1 MRLGNS
7 TFTLFLTAVLA
18 APAGATVFAFP
29 DIVLSGTN
37 SLTAG
42 NDSDGI
48 GSLDAT
54 YDDET
59 NELCMMMSW
68 TLDADSI
75 QATMAHFHGPASTT
89 QTAGIR
95 VGLTGLSSATADFHT
110 EIFTLT
116 EPHETELL
124 AGLWYLN
131 IHSDQWDAGELRG
144 QTIAVPTTQ
153 SFSALPL
160 DTDQAGVGPTGGAGT
175 ISTAYDDASN
185 TLTFCLQWSGLSG
198 PVDSAHFHEAPPG
211 EPGDIVI
218 GINSLPNFPSA
229 DTGTFVASVT
239 VNEADEADLLAGL
252 WYINL
257 HTEDHP
263 GGEIRGQ
270 LGVPL
275 LVTNWRDY

>member
-29 DIVLSGTN
+29 DIVLSGTD

-54 YDDET
+54 YDD
-59 NELCMMMSW
+59 
-68 TLDADSI
+68 A
-75 QATMAHFHGPASTT
+75 T